1 MSFKNRSLNNI
12 LLDIFYTVL
21 GSALVALGVSVF
33 TAPNDIA
40 PGGVSGLATALAA
53 ITPIRIS
60 VWSLIINIPLLLMA
74 WRNLGIRPLT
84 FTLVA
89 TVLLSGFI
97 ELWDALIPHYV
108 NNVLLASFCGGVATG
123 LGVALLF
130 IRGLSSGGSDL
141 AALLLKK
148 VFPNVPSGTMLLIV
162 DASVVVFAVIIFR
175 QIEVALYS
183 VITIYISSKVVDAMM
198 QGLDYAKVVYI
209 VTDKAQEIA
218 DVLHIVTERGTTI
231 LPATGG
237 YTGQEKQLL
246 FTVTRRNMLAQ
257 TIRVIKQ
264 IDPNAFTFVCDSTEV
279 HGEGFIEER
288 D

>member
-1 MSFKNRSLNNI
+1 MSFKNRSLKNI
-12 LLDIFYTVL
+12 LLDIVFTVA
-21 GSALVALGVSVF
+21 GSALVAFGVSVF

-183 VITIYISSKVVDAMM
+183 TITIYISSKVVDAMM
-198 QGLDYAKVVYI
+198 QGVDYAKVVYI

-218 DVLHIVTERGTTI
+218 DVLHVVTERGTTI

-237 YTGQEKQLL
+237 YTGSEKQLL

-257 TIRVIKQ
+257 TLRIIKQ
-264 IDPNAFTFVCDSTEV
+264 VDPNSFTFVCDSTEV
-279 HGEGFIEER
+279 HGEGFIEEAE
-288 D
+288 